1 MFEIYKRD
9 NHSAAVHLQ
18 GGLLTVKNVSL
29 PKATF
34 VKFQPQHVDFLQISN
49 PRAVLERQLRH
60 FSCVTVGDQICIP
73 YNDRRY
79 YLEVREV
86 KPQEAACIIECDCNV
101 DFDAPV
107 GYVDPSVVRL
117 AARPRVA
124 PRLCACARTRVLCRP
139 VLIEICKQEHHAA
152 QARAAAAAAE
162 ASAAPAISMPAPQL
176 AKKAEVTEE
185 TSFAVREAR
194 NLRWRT
200 WFAAPSS
207 VRNCG
212 TSHHD
217 PNALVAGVYGWW
229 CSARWQGAQTEPS
242 ARSCLGEQTF
252 RRSSRSSFV

>member
-1 MFEIYKRD
+1 MHDVFLRAAGRAGRRGHACVFESYKRD
-9 NHSAAVHLQ
+9 HHSAAVHLQ

-124 PRLCACARTRVLCRP
+124 PRLCACARTRVLCRA
-139 VLIEICKQEHHAA
+139 VLIE
-152 QARAAAAAAE
+152 
-162 ASAAPAISMPAPQL
+162 SANRNITRRRRGQLRLRRRRPQ
-176 AKKAEVTEE
+176 
-185 TSFAVREAR
+185 R
-194 NLRWRT
+194 LR
-200 WFAAPSS
+200 S
-207 VRNCG
+207 
-212 TSHHD
+212 
-217 PNALVAGVYGWW
+217 
-229 CSARWQGAQTEPS
+229 Q
-242 ARSCLGEQTF
+242 CL
-252 RRSSRSSFV
+252 RRSLRRRRK